1 MTEAAWA
8 IVRTRHRCE
17 DIVAQG
23 FLNAG
28 YRAYLPRG
36 RVLVL
41 PHGAQRKPAA
51 VMRALFAGL
60 VFVQD
65 WRGWPQER
73 ISQVIGLMP
82 GMRSGSYAS
91 LVGADIAALM
101 EGERLGEYD
110 SGIAPKG
117 DLKLGQ
123 KAEIELSGQVIQGG
137 ITRLTL
143 SGRATLNACIMGRYT
158 DIEVDTSELRAVS
171 A

>member
-1 MTEAAWA
+1 MTEPSWA

-41 PHGAQRKPAA
+41 PHGLQRKPAA
-51 VMRALFAGL
+51 VMRAIFAGL

-82 GMRSGSYAS
+82 GMRSGRYAS
-91 LVGADIAALM
+91 LCGADIAALM

-110 SGIAPKG
+110 GGIAPKG
-117 DLKLGQ
+117 DLRVGQ
-123 KAEIELSGQVIQGG
+123 KAQIEIFGEVIGG
-137 ITRLTL
+137 AIKRLTPA
-143 SGRATLNACIMGRYT
+143 GRATLRASVMGREV
-158 DIEVDTSELRAVS
+158 DIQVDTSELRAVS